1 MSAASQPELR
11 WHPERPRLRPLRLVI
26 SWVIS
31 ALSLLF
37 AALVVPNVTVSG
49 FWGALGI
56 AALIAI
62 LNALVP
68 PVIAALRLPF
78 TLITIL
84 AGMDDDDEYTL
95 RVTRRIARRS
105 GNVQHTDVPG
115 VIYLEIDGL
124 GLPVL
129 QRAMR
134 DG

>member
-1 MSAASQPELR
+1 MNAASQPDMR

-37 AALVVPNVTVSG
+37 AALVVPNVTGSG

-78 TLITIL
+78 TLISSLLLIVV
-84 AGMDDDDEYTL
+84 AEP
-95 RVTRRIARRS
+95 
-105 GNVQHTDVPG
+105 DVL
-115 VIYLEIDGL
+115 V
-124 GLPVL
+124 V
-129 QRAMR
+129 AS
-134 DG
+134 

>member
-1 MSAASQPELR
+1 MSAASQSDLR
-11 WHPERPRLRPLRLVI
+11 GAPQRPQLRPLRVVV

-62 LNALVP
+62 LNAILP

-78 TLITIL
+78 TLITSFLLIL
-84 AGMDDDDEYTL
+84 FVDAAML
-95 RVTRRIARRS
+95 RVASEAFPGAIAHP
-105 GNVQHTDVPG
+105 QPG
-115 VIYLEIDGL
+115 PGAGGVAAG
-124 GLPVL
+124 G
-129 QRAMR
+129 RGAR
-134 DG
+134 W

>member
-1 MSAASQPELR
+1 MAFGRVGFAPMSLASQPDMR

-78 TLITIL
+78 TLISSFLLIL
-84 AGMDDDDEYTL
+84 FADAALLLLASDAFPGRCTSPTWAG
-95 RVTRRIARRS
+95 RWRCRCW
-105 GNVQHTDVPG
+105 
-115 VIYLEIDGL
+115 
-124 GLPVL
+124 LP
-129 QRAMR
+129 RPR
-134 DG
+134 W

>member
-1 MSAASQPELR
+1 MSAASQSNMR
-11 WHPERPRLRPLRLVI
+11 WRPERLQLRPLRLVL

-68 PVIAALRLPF
+68 PVIASLRLPF
-78 TLITIL
+78 TLITSFLLIL
-84 AGMDDDDEYTL
+84 FLDA
-95 RVTRRIARRS
+95 
-105 GNVQHTDVPG
+105 
-115 VIYLEIDGL
+115 
-124 GLPVL
+124 
-129 QRAMR
+129 
-134 DG
+134 